1 MHKKEKLVRFLTHQA
16 TVPLTEEEI
25 GMMLCVPKQDRAFLS
40 RLLRELVDSGHVQ
53 YRHKRYS
60 AKQTVSKEEMLSG
73 IFESH
78 GFMPTFP
85 PAVMNEADKVP
96 SKVESI
102 GKRQDFRDLLT
113 FTIDGADAKDFDDAI
128 SILKTDAGFR
138 LYVHIA
144 DVSHYVHL
152 GSEMDQE
159 AYKRGTSCYF
169 PDKSIPMLPHALSN
183 GICSLNPHVDRLTI
197 TTTMDISESGDV
209 LSASIAEGVI
219 RSDFRLIYDKVS
231 LWLKKGKADKKH
243 ENVFP
248 ALQLLDALSSA
259 LSKRRQDAGSI
270 DFNLP
275 EPEILFDADGYPAD
289 IRKRKDG
296 RANRMIENAMVLT
309 NRVVTEFAQKHGA
322 PFIYRVHKAPD
333 KEKLEALSGALSVL
347 GLSIPGKFTGK
358 KAAELLQ
365 SEQGK
370 DREYIVS
377 TLLLRSMMKAQYSH
391 ENTGHFG
398 LALEDYCHFTSP
410 IRRYPDLTCHRIIKA
425 ILRGQPLD
433 KFVKKVP
440 RTALFSTE
448 REEAATEAER
458 AAVRYLMCLYMEKHI
473 GEVFPATISSVTEF
487 GFFVMLPNLAEGLV
501 HVKDLGDDYYIF
513 DGNSLTLTGKHSGTA
528 YCLGQSVSVRLV
540 RVDSTLSRIDF
551 EITEDPDNGKNN
563 CTKQKSK
570 T

>member
-1 MHKKEKLVRFLTHQA
+1 MNKKEKLINFLTHQA

-25 GMMLCVPKQDRAFLS
+25 GAILCVPKKERPVLS
-40 RLLRELVDSGHVQ
+40 ELLRALVESGQVE

-60 AKQTVSKEEMLSG
+60 AKETVSKEEMLSR
-73 IFESH
+73 IFEVH
-78 GFMPTFP
+78 GFMSSFP
-85 PAVMNEADKVP
+85 PAVMEEADKVP
-96 SKVESI
+96 SAVEDI
-102 GKRQDFRDLLT
+102 GTRQDFRSNLT

-128 SILKTDAGFR
+128 SISKTDAGFR

-144 DVSHYVHL
+144 DVSHYVRM
-152 GSEMDQE
+152 GGEMDRE

-169 PDKSIPMLPHALSN
+169 PDRSVPMLPPSLSN
-183 GICSLNPHVDRLTI
+183 GICSLNPHEDRLTI
-197 TTTMDISESGDV
+197 TTIMDISESGDL
-209 LSASIAEGVI
+209 LSSHVTEGVI
-219 RSDFRLIYDKVS
+219 RSDFRLVYEKVS
-231 LWLKKGKADKKH
+231 AWLEKGRADKKH
-243 ENVFP
+243 QEVFS
-248 ALQLLDALSSA
+248 ALQLLDALSSV

-275 EPEILFDADGYPAD
+275 EPKIVFDSAGWPCD
-289 IRKRKDG
+289 IEKRQDG

-309 NRVVTEFAQKHGA
+309 NRVITEFAEKHGA

-333 KEKLEALSGALSVL
+333 KDKLEALSGALSVL

-358 KAAELLQ
+358 KAGELLQ
-365 SEQGK
+365 REAGK

-391 ENTGHFG
+391 ENMGHFG
-398 LALEDYCHFTSP
+398 LALQDYCHFTSP
-410 IRRYPDLTCHRIIKA
+410 IRRYPDLLCHRIVKA
-425 ILRGQPLD
+425 ILHGQPLE
-433 KFVKKVP
+433 KYMKKVP
-440 RTALFSTE
+440 RAALFSTE

-458 AAVRYLMCLYMEKHI
+458 EAVRYLMCLCMEKHI
-473 GEVFPATISSVTEF
+473 GETFPATISSVTEF

-513 DGNSLTLTGKHSGTA
+513 DGNSLSLTGKHSGTI
-528 YCLGQSVSVRLV
+528 YRLGQSVSVRLV